1 MEEDNSN
8 FIVEVEE
15 DNSNFIVKEED
26 KINLVK
32 NFDEIQEEGDNSN

>member
-26 KINLVK
+26 NFNWVK
-32 NFDEIQEEGDNSN
+32 NFD